1 MNLAAGFTFIC
12 PFKTNSGNRALEHLP
27 VELSDLNAFKP
38 MIITSASL
46 TGKKAIR
53 TLIKAFG
60 DSGMTLGLFDEVTDK
75 ADLSVVDQ
83 IKELYVHG
91 KYDSIIALGAGLV
104 ADTAKLV
111 NLAVS
116 TKIADA
122 RKLSAE
128 ADIRGPLSPL
138 VVVPTAGA
146 TGMETSKYAVLNR
159 RTFVSVSLMPNLVI
173 LDPRLTKTCDPKI
186 TVESGMAAFGRTL
199 EAYIASDKNP
209 FMDAYA
215 FTALRFI
222 RENLAVA
229 VNKRCNKQAS
239 LAVANA
245 AAMSGCVLS
254 NTGQNVLHRLG
265 QIFQNIVHVHPG
277 VMIGMCL
284 NPFLDDCMKKDSSL
298 VSSLL
303 QPLAGDDKSAA
314 MPEAGKAGEAFR
326 EIYGFSYEIY
336 GALKGRMPRTISEA
350 GISQFLM
357 NDILEIINKEPDGA
371 YLRTLVERVCGSSVR
386 A

>member
-1 MNLAAGFTFIC
+1 MNLAAGFTFTC
-12 PFKTNSGNRALEHLP
+12 PFKTNSGNKALEHLP

-53 TLIKAFG
+53 KLINAFG
-60 DSGMTLGLFDEVTDK
+60 DSGMTMGLFDEVTDK

-83 IKELYVHG
+83 IKELYVNG

-104 ADTAKLV
+104 VDVAKLV

-116 TKIADA
+116 TKVADA

-128 ADIRGPLSPL
+128 ADIRGPLHPL
-138 VVVPTAGA
+138 VVIPTAGA

-159 RTFVSVSLMPNLVI
+159 KKFVSVSLMPNLVI
-173 LDPRLTKTCDPKI
+173 LDPRLTKACDPKI
-186 TVESGMAAFGRTL
+186 TAESGMAAFGSTL
-199 EAYIASDKNP
+199 EAYIAPDKNP

-215 FTALRFI
+215 FATLHFI

-229 VNKRCNKQAS
+229 INKRCNKKAS
-239 LAVANA
+239 LAVANG
-245 AAMSGCVLS
+245 AAMSGCVIS

-277 VMIGMCL
+277 VIIGMCL
-284 NPFLDDCMKKDSSL
+284 NPFLDDCMKQDISH

-303 QPLAGDDKSAA
+303 LPLAGDDKYAA
-314 MPEAGKAGEAFR
+314 MPEAGRAGEALR

-336 GALKGRMPRTISEA
+336 GALEGKMPRTISEM
-350 GISQFLM
+350 GIPQYLM
-357 NDILEIINKEPDGA
+357 NDIFEVINKEPDGA
-371 YLRTLVERVCGSSVR
+371 YLRTLVERVGGGFIKV
-386 A
+386 